1 MHLYFIL
8 KDTKKIFFLIIN
20 WREIML
26 KEEQKSTHILFSDD
40 DTDDA
45 LLFTQAADLM
55 KSSILLSFAEDGEQ
69 LMRYLSKESLPDM
82 IFLDLNMPVKNG
94 IECLKEIRNDKKLD
108 TLPVIVY
115 TTSDNPRDIDACY
128 DLKANLYVVKPTSFE
143 SIIKTLKKI
152 INIDFKNQQFP
163 QRENF
168 ILESA

>member
-1 MHLYFIL
+1 LRF
-8 KDTKKIFFLIIN
+8 N
-20 WREIML
+20 WREIMV
-26 KEEQKSTHILFSDD
+26 KQDQKSTHILFSDD

-69 LMRYLSKESLPDM
+69 LMRYLARESLPDM

-94 IECLKEIRNDKKLD
+94 IECLREIRNDKKLD
-108 TLPVIVY
+108 GLPIIVY
-115 TTSDNPRDIDACY
+115 TTSDNPRDIDTCF

-152 INIDFKNQQFP
+152 INIDFSNHEFP
-163 QRENF
+163 DRKNF
-168 ILESA
+168 ILETA

>member
-1 MHLYFIL
+1 
-8 KDTKKIFFLIIN
+8 
-20 WREIML
+20 ML
-26 KEEQKSTHILFSDD
+26 KTDQKSTHILFSDD

-69 LMRYLSKESLPDM
+69 LMRFLARESLPDM

-94 IECLKEIRNDKKLD
+94 VECLREIRSDKKLD
-108 TLPVIVY
+108 NLPIIVY
-115 TTSDNPRDIDACY
+115 TTSDNPRDVDTCY
-128 DLKANLYVVKPTSFE
+128 ELRANLYVVKPTSFE

-152 INIDFKNQQFP
+152 INIDFNSQNFP
-163 QRENF
+163 ARENF